1 MKKQIISLLTLMM
14 ACASASYAQSE
25 SLTFDVESDDS
36 DDVWLKTE
44 ESVESK
50 ASASKEAV
58 VVTKIDTVADSLL
71 NHEELQ
77 DSTLA
82 DTTEPYVPFSEGLF
96 FRPELGGAKMM
107 YSNRVDK
114 GPNYDVSVGVNLA
127 YQLNT
132 NLSIGWGVSFYMC
145 SLQMENFD
153 ELMSWNPTLRDEY
166 EDKAYMLPIYIMGRW
181 KFTPKKLTPFV
192 DGRLGYAVGL
202 TDYNLRVAGNDPG
215 ISTDN
220 NGLFLELEAGVQYK
234 NFSVAVVLNRFGCKD
249 KDEEYRKMCGLTK
262 CDYHDVYVGL
272 KFGFDFTFGNGD
284 DEEEEETEEGAANAS
299 KK

>member
-1 MKKQIISLLTLMM
+1 MKKQIISLLTLM
-14 ACASASYAQSE
+14 AIASVSYAQDEEIRVVDEIMVVSE
-25 SLTFDVESDDS
+25 S
-36 DDVWLKTE
+36 
-44 ESVESK
+44 
-50 ASASKEAV
+50 EAV
-58 VVTKIDTVADSLL
+58 LDSVAKKVDSVAVNLVDEEEALADSVA
-71 NHEELQ
+71 
-77 DSTLA
+77 A

-114 GPNYDVSVGVNLA
+114 GPNYDVSVGVNMA

-153 ELMSWNPTLRDEY
+153 ELMAWNPTLRDEY
-166 EDKAYMLPIYIMGRW
+166 EDKAYMLPIYIMARW
-181 KFTPKKLTPFV
+181 KFTPKRLTPFV

-234 NFSVAVVLNRFGCKD
+234 KFSVALVLNRFGCKD

-262 CDYHDVYVGL
+262 CDYHDVYLGL

-284 DEEEEETEEGAANAS
+284 EEETEETEEGAANAT

>member
-1 MKKQIISLLTLMM
+1 MKKQIISLLTLM
-14 ACASASYAQSE
+14 AIASVSYAQDEEIRVVDEIMVVSE
-25 SLTFDVESDDS
+25 S
-36 DDVWLKTE
+36 
-44 ESVESK
+44 
-50 ASASKEAV
+50 EAV
-58 VVTKIDTVADSLL
+58 LDSVAKKVDSVAVNLVDEEEALADSVA
-71 NHEELQ
+71 
-77 DSTLA
+77 A

-114 GPNYDVSVGVNLA
+114 RPNYDVSVGVNMA

-153 ELMSWNPTLRDEY
+153 ELMAWNPTLRDEY
-166 EDKAYMLPIYIMGRW
+166 EDKAYMLPIYIMARW

-234 NFSVAVVLNRFGCKD
+234 NFSVALVLNRFGCKD

-262 CDYHDVYVGL
+262 CDYHDVYLGL

-284 DEEEEETEEGAANAS
+284 EEETEETEEGAANAT

>member
-1 MKKQIISLLTLMM
+1 MKKQIISLLTLM
-14 ACASASYAQSE
+14 AIASVSYAQDEEIRVVDEIMVVSE
-25 SLTFDVESDDS
+25 S
-36 DDVWLKTE
+36 
-44 ESVESK
+44 
-50 ASASKEAV
+50 EAV
-58 VVTKIDTVADSLL
+58 LDSVAKKVDSVAVNLVDEEEALADSVA
-71 NHEELQ
+71 
-77 DSTLA
+77 A

-114 GPNYDVSVGVNLA
+114 GPNYDVSVGVNMA

-153 ELMSWNPTLRDEY
+153 ELMAWNPTLRDEY
-166 EDKAYMLPIYIMGRW
+166 EDKAYMLPIYIMARW

-234 NFSVAVVLNRFGCKD
+234 KFSVALVLNRFGCKD

-262 CDYHDVYVGL
+262 CDYHDVYLGL

-284 DEEEEETEEGAANAS
+284 EEEAEETEEGAANAT

>member
-1 MKKQIISLLTLMM
+1 MKKQIISLLTLM
-14 ACASASYAQSE
+14 AIASVSYAQDEEIRVVDEIMVVSE
-25 SLTFDVESDDS
+25 S
-36 DDVWLKTE
+36 
-44 ESVESK
+44 
-50 ASASKEAV
+50 EAV
-58 VVTKIDTVADSLL
+58 LDSVAKKVDSVAVNLVDEEEALADSVA
-71 NHEELQ
+71 
-77 DSTLA
+77 A

-284 DEEEEETEEGAANAS
+284 DEEEEETEEGAANES

>member
-1 MKKQIISLLTLMM
+1 MKKQIISLLTLM
-14 ACASASYAQSE
+14 AIASVSYAQDEEIRVVEEIMVVSE
-25 SLTFDVESDDS
+25 S
-36 DDVWLKTE
+36 
-44 ESVESK
+44 
-50 ASASKEAV
+50 EAV
-58 VVTKIDTVADSLL
+58 LDSVSKKVDSVAVNLVDEEEALADSVA
-71 NHEELQ
+71 
-77 DSTLA
+77 A

-284 DEEEEETEEGAANAS
+284 DEEEEETEEGVANES

>member
-1 MKKQIISLLTLMM
+1 MKKQIISLLTLM
-14 ACASASYAQSE
+14 AIASVSYAQDEEIRVVDEIMVVSE
-25 SLTFDVESDDS
+25 S
-36 DDVWLKTE
+36 
-44 ESVESK
+44 
-50 ASASKEAV
+50 EAV
-58 VVTKIDTVADSLL
+58 LDSVAKKVDSVAVNLVDEEEALADSVA
-71 NHEELQ
+71 
-77 DSTLA
+77 A

-215 ISTDN
+215 IST
-220 NGLFLELEAGVQYK
+220 
-234 NFSVAVVLNRFGCKD
+234 VLNRFGCKD

-284 DEEEEETEEGAANAS
+284 DEEEEEMEEGVANES

>member
-1 MKKQIISLLTLMM
+1 MKKQIISLLTLM
-14 ACASASYAQSE
+14 AIASVSYAQDEEIRVVDEIMVVSE
-25 SLTFDVESDDS
+25 S
-36 DDVWLKTE
+36 
-44 ESVESK
+44 
-50 ASASKEAV
+50 EAV
-58 VVTKIDTVADSLL
+58 LDSVSKKVDSVAVNLVDEEEALADSVA
-71 NHEELQ
+71 
-77 DSTLA
+77 A

-284 DEEEEETEEGAANAS
+284 DEEEEETEEGVANES

>member
-1 MKKQIISLLTLMM
+1 MKKQIISLLTLM
-14 ACASASYAQSE
+14 AIASVSYAQDEEIRVVDEIMVVSE
-25 SLTFDVESDDS
+25 S
-36 DDVWLKTE
+36 
-44 ESVESK
+44 
-50 ASASKEAV
+50 EAV
-58 VVTKIDTVADSLL
+58 LDSVAKKVDSVAVNLVDEEEALADSVA
-71 NHEELQ
+71 
-77 DSTLA
+77 A

-114 GPNYDVSVGVNLA
+114 GPNYDVSVGVNMA

-145 SLQMENFD
+145 SLQMGNFD

-284 DEEEEETEEGAANAS
+284 DEEEEETEEGVANES

>member
-1 MKKQIISLLTLMM
+1 MKKQIISLLTLM
-14 ACASASYAQSE
+14 AIASVSYAQDEEIRVVDEIMVVSE
-25 SLTFDVESDDS
+25 S
-36 DDVWLKTE
+36 
-44 ESVESK
+44 
-50 ASASKEAV
+50 EAV
-58 VVTKIDTVADSLL
+58 LDSVAKKVDSVAVNLVDEEEALADSVA
-71 NHEELQ
+71 
-77 DSTLA
+77 A

-284 DEEEEETEEGAANAS
+284 DEEEEETEEGVANES